1 MVGHHRW
8 SWSDPEQQE
17 DGPDG
22 LTLKLSPASATGYFN
37 VVKIG
42 KKYYAKISQT
52 SGYAGRCQNR
62 KEPNLNLTIKLPI
75 GICCCVW
82 VITIH
87 HMNTAESC
95 FSSK

>member
-22 LTLKLSPASATGYFN
+22 LTLELSPASATGYFN

-52 SGYAGRCQNR
+52 WPQPQRTLPGGFDTPREAAIRYAQFWAANEGCG
-62 KEPNLNLTIKLPI
+62 EELPL
-75 GICCCVW
+75 
-82 VITIH
+82 
-87 HMNTAESC
+87 
-95 FSSK
+95 